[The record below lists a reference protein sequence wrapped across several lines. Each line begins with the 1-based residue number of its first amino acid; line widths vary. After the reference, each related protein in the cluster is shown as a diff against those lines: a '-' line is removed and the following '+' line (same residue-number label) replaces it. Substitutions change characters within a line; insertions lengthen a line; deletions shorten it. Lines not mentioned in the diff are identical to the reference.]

1 MARSIQPPLPLWAG
15 DAHPTHPV
23 QPLYLPSTPPS
34 TPRGGHIAS
43 GRNSPL
49 PSSPLTPLI
58 ARFQRLADAVATHIR
73 PHLPANRAKV
83 RHLVAMGFPHF
94 EAVWAAKVVRGDVR
108 MCAHFLLEHLE
119 AGGTGD
125 RYAGCEWC
133 EARAARDAAASAGAG
148 AVGARDASPAATAAA
163 EAKAAEAEGSSRP
176 TAGAGAG
183 GLHARSFSLPTAF
196 RGGIDL
202 QREAEIDA
210 HSQAERIASSWRR
223 RPRVRARFAGM
234 EPGAAG
240 EGEAADGGVM
250 PAPRHGHTHT
260 LSDVTTALPGVLAG
274 QPQPARPV
282 PLRSVTAPA
291 SVPAAAAAAPPHRPT
306 FTLNDST
313 DSIDQIGGTAG
324 EQDTV
329 CADDGWATVP
339 GRKRYPWGLE
349 L

>member
-1 MARSIQPPLPLWAG
+1 M
-15 DAHPTHPV
+15 HPTHPV

-34 TPRGGHIAS
+34 TPRGGHIDRTSTA
-43 GRNSPL
+43 
-49 PSSPLTPLI
+49 SPLTPLI

-119 AGGTGD
+119 AGGSGD
-125 RYAGCEWC
+125 RYPGCEWC
-133 EARAARDAAASAGAG
+133 DARAAREAVASASAG

-176 TAGAGAG
+176 AALGNG

-202 QREAEIDA
+202 QREGEIDA

-234 EPGAAG
+234 EAEAEAAG
-240 EGEAADGGVM
+240 NDGEVM
-250 PAPRHGHTHT
+250 PRTAPRHGHTHT
-260 LSDVTTALPGVLAG
+260 LSDVTAALPGVLAA
-274 QPQPARPV
+274 QPARPV

-291 SVPAAAAAAPPHRPT
+291 SVPSVPAAAAPRPT

-313 DSIDQIGGTAG
+313 DSIDQIGATAG